1 MKVQT
6 VTGKSVTFKATLHPL
21 LGQTLGWVFT
31 FVKLCGRWSGVG
43 GSERVAVRIRFS
55 TYCPLCMAK
64 NKIHTNQ
71 HV

>member
-6 VTGKSVTFKATLHPL
+6 VTGKSVTHLSHFASL

-31 FVKLCGRWSGVG
+31 FVKLCGRWISVG

-55 TYCPLCMAK
+55 IYCPLCMAK

-71 HV
+71 NV